1 MDVTSLI
8 LDNDENSFCIYGL
21 GKTGWSVV
29 NYFNRKGFTEYKVW
43 DDNKILRS
51 TYGLKNSSHKEE
63 KLFSEYLDSTQ
74 YIVLSPGVNI
84 KKAKLKKKLIENKH
98 KIISDLDLFYL
109 INPEIKTILVTGTN
123 GKSTTCKILEHVF
136 KKNRINVKLG
146 GNIGKPILDL
156 DTKGDPLFIIEAS
169 SFQLAYSKIIKP
181 KSAVILNVI
190 KDHLDWHGSF
200 KNYLHSKFNIFA
212 KQNDKDIAYLNNKF
226 LIKKFLREKYKSK
239 LRTVNLKH
247 YLKIKD
253 KIENNYLKTCVDD
266 ENVSFVYAIS
276 KKFNLKEQTVIK
288 SLKSFKG
295 LPHRQEFFYKK
306 KNLVFINDSKATSFD
321 SAKFSLRNKK
331 NIFWI
336 VGGLPKKGDKLNLGN
351 LTNNII
357 KAYIIGKHMKFFQ
370 RQLKGKIKFKL
381 CGSLKKAIKNI
392 FKDIKKIERNKKIT
406 ILFSPA
412 SASYDQYDNFE
423 NRGNEFKRLSRLYA
437 KKFK

>member
-1 MDVTSLI
+1 MDAPSLL

-29 NYFNRKGFTEYKVW
+29 NFLNRKGFTEYKVW

-51 TYGLKNSSHKEE
+51 TRGLRDSSQKEA
-63 KLFSEYLDSTQ
+63 KLFSQHLDSTQ
-74 YIVLSPGVNI
+74 YIVLSPGINI
-84 KKAKLKKKLIENKH
+84 EKAKLKKKLIENKH

-109 INPEIKTILVTGTN
+109 FYPKIRTILVTGTN
-123 GKSTTCKILEHVF
+123 GKSTICKVLEHVF
-136 KKNRINVKLG
+136 KENRINVKLG

-156 DTKGDPLFIIEAS
+156 DTKGNPLFIVEAS
-169 SFQLAYSKIIKP
+169 SFQLAYSKYIKP

-212 KQNDKDIAYLNNKF
+212 KQNNKDIAYLNNKF

-239 LRTVNLKH
+239 LTTVNLKH

-253 KIENNYLKTCVDD
+253 KIKNEYLKTCVDD
-266 ENVSFVYAIS
+266 GNMSFVYAIS
-276 KKFNLKEQTVIK
+276 KKFNLREQTLIK

-295 LPHRQEFFYKK
+295 LPHRQEFFYEK

-336 VGGLPKKGDKLNLGN
+336 VGGLPKKGDKLYLGN
-351 LTNNII
+351 LTKNIV
-357 KAYIIGKHMKFFQ
+357 KTYIIGKHMNFFQ
-370 RQLKGKIKFKL
+370 RQLKGKIKYKL
-381 CGSLKKAIKNI
+381 CKNLKKAIKDI
-392 FKDIKKIERNKKIT
+392 FQDIKKIEKDKKIT
-406 ILFSPA
+406 ILLSPA
-412 SASYDQYDNFE
+412 SASYDQYINFE